1 MIKFI
6 GKLPCEIIM
15 SSEIKIKEI
24 ESKEDLKKFVMF
36 PFDLYKDS
44 KYWVAPI
51 IKEELEV
58 LDKEVNPV
66 FNNADA
72 NYFLAYIDG
81 KIVGRIAALINWIE
95 VNEIKKKKVRFGW
108 FDFID
113 DKNVSKALLEK
124 VIEVGKE
131 NHLES
136 IEGPMGFSNM
146 DKAGILIKGF
156 EKKNTMITLYN
167 YSYYK
172 DHMNA
177 HGYKKQAEWVEYE
190 LKIADYEDAPEKI
203 KKFSDIILKRYN
215 LKKLNFTSTKQIEPY
230 VDQMFDLL
238 GKTYNNLQTFV
249 PIQDYQVK
257 YYKDKYLKYI
267 NPGFIKC
274 VTDQDD
280 KLVAFAIT
288 MPSFSNALKKINGK
302 VNFIGL
308 LRLLYAKNYNSKGSL
323 YLIGVRPDLQNKGII
338 AILFNELQKFYNK
351 FGIKEVETNPE
362 LIENAAIQQLW
373 KNYENNQH
381 KNRATFTKSIV

>member
-1 MIKFI
+1 
-6 GKLPCEIIM
+6 
-15 SSEIKIKEI
+15 
-24 ESKEDLKKFVMF
+24 
-36 PFDLYKDS
+36 
-44 KYWVAPI
+44 
-51 IKEELEV
+51 
-58 LDKEVNPV
+58 
-66 FNNADA
+66 
-72 NYFLAYIDG
+72 
-81 KIVGRIAALINWIE
+81 
-95 VNEIKKKKVRFGW
+95 
-108 FDFID
+108 
-113 DKNVSKALLEK
+113 
-124 VIEVGKE
+124 
-131 NHLES
+131 
-136 IEGPMGFSNM
+136 M

-167 YSYYK
+167 YSYYQ

-288 MPSFSNALKKINGK
+288 MPSFSNALKK
-302 VNFIGL
+302 F
-308 LRLLYAKNYNSKGSL
+308 STS
-323 YLIGVRPDLQNKGII
+323 PM
-338 AILFNELQKFYNK
+338 
-351 FGIKEVETNPE
+351 
-362 LIENAAIQQLW
+362 
-373 KNYENNQH
+373 
-381 KNRATFTKSIV
+381 ATL

>member
-1 MIKFI
+1 MR
-6 GKLPCEIIM
+6 
-15 SSEIKIKEI
+15 SEINIKEI

-58 LDKEVNPV
+58 LDKEINPV
-66 FNNADA
+66 FKNADA
-72 NYFLAYIDG
+72 NYFLAYING

-95 VNEIKKKKVRFGW
+95 VNEIKRKKVRFGW
-108 FDFID
+108 FDFVD

-124 VIEVGKE
+124 VIEIGKK
-131 NHLES
+131 NNLEL
-136 IEGPMGFSNM
+136 IEGPVGFSNM
-146 DKAGILIKGF
+146 DKAGMLIKGF

-167 YSYYK
+167 YSYYQ
-172 DHMNA
+172 DHMRA
-177 HGYKKQAEWVEYE
+177 YGYNKLAEWVEYE
-190 LKIADYEDAPEKI
+190 LKIADYKNASEKI
-203 KKFSDIILKRYN
+203 KKFSDIILNRYN

-230 VDQMFDLL
+230 VDEMFDLL
-238 GKTYNNLQTFV
+238 GETYESLQTFV
-249 PIQDYQVK
+249 PIQDYQIK

-274 VTDQDD
+274 VTDQND

-288 MPSFSNALKKINGK
+288 MPSFSKALKKINGK

-323 YLIGVRPDLQNKGII
+323 YLIGVRPDFQNKGII

-362 LIENAAIQQLW
+362 LIENTAIQQLW
-373 KNYENNQH
+373 KNFDNVQH
-381 KNRATFTKSIV
+381 KNRATFTKSI